1 MKALAPLLVFL
12 VLGAVACQDGG
23 NEHRFRV
30 PLASPLAVQAQPYRE
45 LVWGDVNIIH
55 TTDTHGWL
63 LGHQKSRPPESNY
76 KGTFGDLASFVSRMN
91 TTAQDKGYDFLLVD
105 TGDLRDGTGV
115 SDGHPKEQWAGEETD
130 KFFLR
135 MPYDVMTIGN
145 HELYNPP
152 TVAYDMHANFSK
164 KTKRYLTSNAFITIN
179 GDNGLTKTVPIGW
192 QFAKFKT
199 SRKRLNVT
207 AFGVTFNATGIS
219 PNVSVQPAEIMVNQP
234 WFLDAI
240 KERPSFFLLTGHMSV
255 GERFN
260 DWRAVVK
267 PIRDL
272 HKDTP
277 IIILAGHTH
286 LRNCT
291 QFDDDKVVAI
301 ESGAFMDTVGWLS
314 FNLSNTDKPLDYSR
328 RYLDPNRVTY
338 KYHTHTQK
346 DEDFDTDEGKSIT
359 KDLWKL
365 YDDFHLSRVWGSS
378 PKDYTLFR
386 VSNNSVLDLFVGE
399 ALPGVLN
406 NVTCKGS
413 KKRPKFFFINSGVL
427 RYDIYEG
434 IFDQNDQLTAA
445 PYPDKLWCVSN
456 VALVDAKRANATMN
470 GSNGQAYLPV
480 DLREARRRET
490 AEVDAIRRNWLLQ
503 MSTHADPELQ
513 QDDRTL
519 GYVTTDQCGN
529 RQAGDGD
536 DVKHNPISFLSHLPK
551 IVIGP
556 STVTAPFVDLV
567 ILDHGW
573 RDVLGNLSV
582 PDHKY
587 TESDIDKNFTN
598 LTTNEVLGKY
608 AQIAWPPKHELRP

>member
-1 MKALAPLLVFL
+1 MKALAPLLVSL
-12 VLGAVACQDGG
+12 VLSAVARQDGG
-23 NEHRFRV
+23 NEHRFQV
-30 PLASPLAVQAQPYRE
+30 PLASPLAIQAQPYRE

-55 TTDTHGWL
+55 TTDIHGWL
-63 LGHQKSRPPESNY
+63 LGHQKTQPPEPNY
-76 KGTFGDLASFVSRMN
+76 KGTLGDLASFVSRMN
-91 TTAQDKGYDFLLVD
+91 TTAQNKGYDFLLVD
-105 TGDLRDGTGV
+105 TGDLRDGTGL

-135 MPYDVMTIGN
+135 LPYDVMTIGN

-152 TVAYDMHANFSK
+152 TIAYDMHANFSK
-164 KTKRYLTSNAFITIN
+164 KTKRYLTSNAFININ
-179 GDNGLTKTVPIGW
+179 GDKVPIGW

-199 SRKRLNVT
+199 
-207 AFGVTFNATGIS
+207 
-219 PNVSVQPAEIMVNQP
+219 PSVQPAEIMVNQP

-286 LRNCT
+286 TRNCT
-291 QFDDDKVVAI
+291 QFNDDKVVAI
-301 ESGAFMDTVGWLS
+301 ESGAFMDTVG

-338 KYHTHTQK
+338 KYHTHAQK
-346 DEDFDTDEGKSIT
+346 DEDFDTDEGKNIT

-399 ALPGVLN
+399 ALPEVLKN
-406 NVTCKGS
+406 ATCKGS
-413 KKRPKFFFINSGVL
+413 KQRQKFSFMDSGVL

-434 IFDQNDQLTAA
+434 KFDQNDQLTAS
-445 PYPDKLWCVSN
+445 PY
-456 VALVDAKRANATMN
+456 
-470 GSNGQAYLPV
+470 
-480 DLREARRRET
+480 
-490 AEVDAIRRNWLLQ
+490 
-503 MSTHADPELQ
+503 ADPLWQEDL
-513 QDDRTL
+513 TL
-519 GYVTTDQCGN
+519 GYVTTDQCGTK
-529 RQAGDGD
+529 QAGDGD
-536 DVKHNPISFLSHLPK
+536 DVKHNPIHFLNRLPK
-551 IVIGP
+551 IVTGP
-556 STVTAPFVDLV
+556 STVNATLVDLV
-567 ILDHGW
+567 IIDRGW
-573 RDVLGNLSV
+573 RNVLGNLSV
-582 PDHKY
+582 SGRIY
-587 TESDIDKNFTN
+587 TENDIDKNFTKF
-598 LTTNEVLGKY
+598 TTNEVLGEY
-608 AQIAWPPKHELRP
+608 ALHKWN